1 MSHVFELI
9 NALFPRST
17 PQRILDDAYLAAA
30 ADGADFER
38 RLNALEQRGRRTT
51 PDLTYSLG
59 LR

>member
-17 PQRILDDAYLAAA
+17 PQRTLAETYLAAA
-30 ADGADFER
+30 ADTADFER
-38 RLNALEQRGRRTT
+38 RLQALERRGRRVT

>member
-1 MSHVFELI
+1 MSHVCELI

-17 PQRILDDAYLAAA
+17 PQRILDETYLAAA
-30 ADGADFER
+30 TDTADFER
-38 RLNALEQRGRRTT
+38 RMQALDQRGRRAT

>member
-1 MSHVFELI
+1 MSHVCELI

-17 PQRILDDAYLAAA
+17 PQRFRDDAYLAAA
-30 ADGADFER
+30 VDSADFER
-38 RLNALEQRGRRTT
+38 RLQALEQRGRRAT